1 MLKKILLGF
10 LLILVIALAWMHDLV
25 WYGIQQGKGQL
36 KIVMEARDVE
46 EILQDPSSPD
56 SLKAKLRYVAEV
68 REYAISS
75 LGLNDTENYT
85 SLYDQKGEPILW
97 VVTGTRPFAFD
108 PYEWKFP
115 VVGTV
120 PYKGFFTYEYALEE
134 RERIKARGFD
144 AGIRTVGGWST
155 LGWFRDPIL
164 SNMLFRSNGDLANL
178 IIHELVHATIFVK
191 DSVNFNE
198 NLASFIGDRG
208 AAMFL
213 SDRYGE
219 DSQELQNYLT
229 EIEEEK
235 AYAAHILRGAD
246 QLGTLYASM
255 KGQDSLKISA
265 AKRRLID
272 EIVDAMDTLSFSQ
285 IKQVQQRLKEVEI
298 NNTYFMSFIRYRE
311 RQGDL
316 DSLFTEVYGGDL
328 QRMISELRK
337 TYPYL

>member
-1 MLKKILLGF
+1 MIKKILLGF
-10 LLILVIALAWMHDLV
+10 VLVLFITGVWMHDLV
-25 WYGIQQGKGQL
+25 WYGYQQGKGQL
-36 KIVMEARDVE
+36 KIVMEAREVD
-46 EILQDPSSPD
+46 EIMKDPATPD
-56 SLKAKLRYVAEV
+56 SLKKKLRYVEEV
-68 REYAISS
+68 RNFAIHT
-75 LGLNDTENYT
+75 LGLNDTDNYT
-85 SLYDQKGEPILW
+85 TLYDQKGKPILW
-97 VVTGTRPFAFD
+97 VVTGTQPFAFE

-120 PYKGFFTYEYALEE
+120 PYKGFFTYEFALEE
-134 RERIKARGFD
+134 RERVRSQGYD

-155 LGWFRDPIL
+155 LGWFKDPIL

-208 AAMFL
+208 AAIFL
-213 SDRYGE
+213 SESYGVE
-219 DSQELQNYLT
+219 SDEFQNYLT
-229 EIEEEK
+229 EIEEEE
-235 AYAAHILRGAD
+235 AYTAHILRGAD

-255 KGQDSLKISA
+255 SGEDSIRMA
-265 AKRRLID
+265 DEKRKLID
-272 EIVDAMDTLSFSQ
+272 EIVNTMDTLSFSQ

-316 DSLFTEVYGGDL
+316 DSLFTNVYGGDL
-328 QRMISELRK
+328 QRMISELKK